1 MPVYEFG
8 PYRVDSE
15 DRLLLRDGK
24 PIPLPPKVTDTLL
37 LLLDH
42 AGHVVEKDEIIAR
55 VWPDT
60 FVEEASLSQNISL
73 LRKALGES
81 HDDHRYIETIPK
93 RGYRFVAAVTAPGS
107 KPAASKRSR
116 IRSAALAAAAL
127 GTVAST
133 LLLLRREPPAPP
145 PTAPASV
152 QSIAVLPFLPIGAPA
167 ENEYLGLGMA
177 DALIT
182 KLASVHSITVRPTS
196 SVRKYASGTEA
207 RDPIK
212 AGRELNVSS
221 VLEGSVQ
228 RSSERVRVTLQL
240 IRVRDGAPLWS
251 GTFDEKFTDIF
262 AVQDSIADQV
272 TRALALS
279 LSASERARLQRRETG
294 EPAAYEAYLKGRFF
308 WNKRTEAGFKASID
322 HFTRAIELDPLY
334 ALAYAGLADSYN
346 LFNNYDLAPATETG
360 PKAKAAALKAL
371 EIDPALAEAH
381 ASLALVQ
388 EVYDFDQIA
397 ADESYRRAVELNS
410 NYSTAHHWYGLFL
423 VQMGRTED
431 AIRHLEQA
439 KRLDP
444 LSNIIDVGLAWAHY
458 FARRYDRTIELSR
471 QTIDLVPDF
480 WPAHLVH
487 GWALEQSGRYEDAER
502 EFARAIELSGRNTL
516 PLASLGHLHAVSG
529 KTREATRILDELQS
543 RSRARYVSA
552 YFPAAIHTGLGRT
565 EEAFRWLERAEKER
579 AYWLISLH
587 VNPWFDP
594 LRQDARFVDL
604 ERRLGFTA
612 YAAKFGPK
620 PTS

>member
-1 MPVYEFG
+1 MPIFEFG
-8 PYRVDSE
+8 PFRVDSE

-24 PIPLPPKVTDTLL
+24 PVPLPPKVTDTLL
-37 LLLDH
+37 LLLAR

-93 RGYRFVAAVTAPGS
+93 RGYRFVGPLTEPAVIGGPSGS
-107 KPAASKRSR
+107 RR
-116 IRSAALAAAAL
+116 ILAIALAAAAL
-127 GTVAST
+127 GIVAST
-133 LLLLRREPPAPP
+133 LLLLRRETPPS
-145 PTAPASV
+145 PASPAGAH
-152 QSIAVLPFLPIGAPA
+152 SIAVLPFLPIGAPG
-167 ENEYLGLGMA
+167 EHEYLGLGMA

-196 SVRKYASGTEA
+196 SVRKYASGSEP
-207 RDPIK
+207 RDPIQ
-212 AGRELNVSS
+212 AGRELDVSS
-221 VLEGSVQ
+221 ILEGSVQ
-228 RSSERVRVTLQL
+228 RSGERVRVTLQL

-251 GTFDEKFTDIF
+251 GTFDEKFTDLF
-262 AVQDSIADQV
+262 TVQDSIADQV
-272 TRALALS
+272 TRALALT
-279 LSASERARLQRRETG
+279 LSAAERARLQRRETRD
-294 EPAAYEAYLKGRFF
+294 PAAYESYLKGRFF
-308 WNKRTEAGFKASID
+308 WNKRTEVGFKASVE

-371 EIDPALAEAH
+371 EIDPSLAEAH
-381 ASLALVQ
+381 TSLALVR
-388 EVYDFDQIA
+388 EVYDFDQVA
-397 ADESYRRAVELNS
+397 ADESYRRAVELNP

-423 VQMGRTED
+423 VQMGRSDD

-444 LSNIIDVGLAWAHY
+444 LSSIIDVGLAWAHY
-458 FARRYDRTIELSR
+458 FARRHDRAIVLSR
-471 QTIDLVPDF
+471 QTNDLVPDF

-487 GWALEQSGRYEDAER
+487 GWALEQSGRYDEAR
-502 EFARAIELSGRNTL
+502 EEFTRAIELSGRNTL
-516 PLASLGHLHAVSG
+516 PLASLGHLYAVSG
-529 KTREATRILDELQS
+529 KAGEAMKILDEIEA
-543 RSRARYVSA
+543 RSRQRYVSA
-552 YFPAAIHTGLGRT
+552 YFPAAIYTGLGRT
-565 EEAFRWLERAEKER
+565 EEAFRWLERAERER

-594 LRQDARFVDL
+594 LREDARFIDL
-604 ERRLGFTA
+604 ERRLGFNA